1 MFGFMGRLVV
11 TFVPDFL
18 IIPGVTLTEV
28 YALIRWSFEQLAA
41 GRWPTTDPS
50 TGQKFCSRSFRGK
63 MAGQELLGGFIGILD
78 GFSADLQYYAQ
89 TFGIDHYGNNS
100 MCHLCAASKVDPAK
114 WFTQTGAGA
123 GWQGTQVTNAA
134 WHAELDAQGGTREL
148 AKNSRGPLAP
158 PIHL

>member
-1 MFGFMGRLVV
+1 
-11 TFVPDFL
+11 
-18 IIPGVTLTEV
+18 
-28 YALIRWSFEQLAA
+28 
-41 GRWPTTDPS
+41 
-50 TGQKFCSRSFRGK
+50 

-134 WHAELDAQGGTREL
+134 WHAALDAQGGKCEL
-148 AKNSRGPLAP
+148 AKIPGV
-158 PIHL
+158 HLHRLFICDLHTVNLGTAAHFAGNVIWELLTKDKIWQVERERRDIQLQKAFQDMLQS